1 MTIKDTVVNL
11 SVFIFCIAKDQFIYT
26 IPHTYLTVIISF
38 NELASKSITMFLIIL
53 GLLLI
58 IIISA
63 AAKNN
68 FAIAKFVGIG
78 RIVGLLFILIGISTA
93 CIKQIDAGEVGVKV
107 LFGSVQNEVLQ
118 SGLHFVNPL
127 LDIKRLDVKTQNY
140 TMSGVHDE
148 GDKAGDDAIRVL
160 TSDGLEVTIDLTVLY
175 RVVAAD
181 APRLLRETGEDFRD
195 KIVRPI
201 TRTKIRDNAVYYQAV
216 DLFGNKRDE
225 FQQRIYKTIE
235 DDFKK
240 RGLMLEQLLV
250 RNITLPNSV
259 KASIES
265 KINAEQD
272 AKKMEFVLLKEK
284 QEAER
289 KRVEAQGIADYQ
301 RIINTGLTDQQL
313 QYEQIKAMK
322 EIALSQNAKIIVM
335 GKGNTPL
342 IIDGKQ

>member
-1 MTIKDTVVNL
+1 
-11 SVFIFCIAKDQFIYT
+11 
-26 IPHTYLTVIISF
+26 
-38 NELASKSITMFLIIL
+38 
-53 GLLLI
+53 
-58 IIISA
+58 
-63 AAKNN
+63 
-68 FAIAKFVGIG
+68 
-78 RIVGLLFILIGISTA
+78 
-93 CIKQIDAGEVGVKV
+93 
-107 LFGSVQNEVLQ
+107 
-118 SGLHFVNPL
+118 
-127 LDIKRLDVKTQNY
+127 
-140 TMSGVHDE
+140 MSGVHDE
-148 GDKAGDDAIRVL
+148 GDKAGDDAIKVL

-175 RVVAAD
+175 RVVSVD
-181 APRLLRETGEDFRD
+181 APRLLSETGEDYRD

-216 DLFGNKRDE
+216 DLFGSKRDE

-272 AKKMEFVLLKEK
+272 AKKMEFVLQKEK

-301 RIINTGLTDQQL
+301 KIINTGLTNQQL
-313 QYEQIKAMK
+313 QYEQIKAMQ
-322 EIALSQNAKIIVM
+322 ALSLSPNAKVIVL

>member
-1 MTIKDTVVNL
+1 MI
-11 SVFIFCIAKDQFIYT
+11 
-26 IPHTYLTVIISF
+26 
-38 NELASKSITMFLIIL
+38 LIIL
-53 GLLLI
+53 GIILFIVATLI
-58 IIISA
+58 
-63 AAKNN
+63 AKNN
-68 FAIAKFVGIG
+68 PAIAKFEGVGKKIS
-78 RIVGLLFILIGISTA
+78 IVLVALGIMTS
-93 CIKQIDAGEVGVKV
+93 CIKQIDAGEIGVKI
-107 LFGSVQNEVLQ
+107 LFGSIQKEVML
-118 SGLHFVNPL
+118 SGLHFINPL
-127 LDIKRLDVKTQNY
+127 LDVKKLDVKTQNY

-148 GDKAGDDAIRVL
+148 GDKAGDDAIKVL
-160 TSDGLEVTIDLTVLY
+160 TSDGLEVTIDLTVLF
-175 RVVAAD
+175 RVVSID
-181 APRLLRETGEDFRD
+181 APRLLGETGADYRD

-216 DLFGNKRDE
+216 DLFGSKRDE

-272 AKKMEFVLLKEK
+272 AKKMEFVLQKEK

-301 RIINTGLTDQQL
+301 KIINTGLTSQQL
-313 QYEQIKAMK
+313 QYEQIKAMQAL
-322 EIALSQNAKIIVM
+322 ALSPNAKVIVM
-335 GKGNTPL
+335 GKGNSPL

>member
-1 MTIKDTVVNL
+1 
-11 SVFIFCIAKDQFIYT
+11 
-26 IPHTYLTVIISF
+26 
-38 NELASKSITMFLIIL
+38 MFLIIL
-53 GLLLI
+53 GLVVLVVITAVAKANPMVEKFVGAGRMVALLLI
-58 IIISA
+58 IIGVM
-63 AAKNN
+63 N
-68 FAIAKFVGIG
+68 
-78 RIVGLLFILIGISTA
+78 A
-93 CIKQIDAGEVGVKV
+93 CVKQIDAGDVGVKI
-107 LFGSVQNEVLQ
+107 LFGSVQNDVLN

-127 LDIKRLDVKTQNY
+127 LDVKKIDVKTQNY

-148 GDKAGDDAIRVL
+148 GNKTGDDAIRVL
-160 TSDGLEVTIDLTVLY
+160 ASDGLEVTIDLTVLY
-175 RVVAAD
+175 RVIAND
-181 APRLLRETGEDFRD
+181 APKLLRETGDDYRD

-216 DLFGNKRDE
+216 ELFSTKRDE

-240 RGLMLEQLLV
+240 RGLLLEQLLV

-272 AKKMEFVLLKEK
+272 AKKMEFVLQKEK

-301 RIINTGLTDQQL
+301 KIINTGLTEQQL

-322 EIALSQNAKIIVM
+322 ELSLSANAKVIVM
-335 GKGNTPL
+335 GKGSAPI
-342 IIDGKQ
+342 IIDAKQ